1 MTTAT
6 ITAAAPAPSPTRRAT
21 ALLPDELPLPPLR
34 QELRLEPAAPSP
46 EGIPRWRL
54 YDPLQHRFFLI
65 GEEDVMLLAL
75 WPCGSVGKLR
85 EALAQRVAATGD
97 ASLAEAELDEE
108 LLDGLL
114 RFLHTHHLLQTSGKQ
129 AYQTLADQAKR
140 LRGHGLRGVIN
151 RVLAMR
157 LPVWSPHALIEY
169 FIPTVNAI
177 GHRSMLTVWTLL
189 TLLGIYLTT
198 RQWDQFIG
206 TFSDFFSPSGM
217 LAYGVALAGLKIV
230 HELGH
235 AYMATVRGVR
245 VGNMGVSI
253 FMGMPMLYTELGDVA
268 RLNDPRQRMWIAAG
282 GVLAESF
289 VAGLATLAWAV
300 LPEGSLRSVAF
311 VIATTSWLTSLLV
324 NLNPLSR
331 FDGYYFLADA
341 LRLDNLQPRALAF
354 NHWLIGRLLLGPV
367 EAPPEPVSRR
377 RAALFMTY
385 GTLSWCYQIMLSC
398 GIAWLA
404 YRTLF
409 KTAGVLLLAY
419 ALWQFVGRRI
429 LRSVHHW
436 WSLRDRVGRRRRLG
450 LTIFGA
456 ALLLL
461 CVLPLDRRVEI
472 PAMVGWQSETPIQ
485 APENA
490 RIEALPMR
498 SYSQVKKGDLLVR
511 FYSPELDSKRA
522 TAQLNLT
529 IASERLDRIGGDNR
543 DRAETTVLRQ
553 QQLQAEADL
562 AGLAERARMLEWRAP
577 QDGLLVDVPANL
589 QVGQWVKPS
598 TTLGRLLHGD
608 ALDAIG
614 FVNEKELAR
623 LHPGA
628 EGVFIADE
636 PSLPRH
642 HVSLRAIDNNASE
655 FISPDSLS
663 SRYGGP
669 IATQPNDQG
678 RSVPVVGQHRL
689 NFDVNEGSPLGLP
702 LRVRGEIQL
711 AATPQSLAEQSI
723 RRVWQ
728 LLVAELR
735 E

>member
-1 MTTAT
+1 MTMAVAGL
-6 ITAAAPAPSPTRRAT
+6 AAAGKGSAGG
-21 ALLPDELPLPPLR
+21 LLADDVGLPPLR
-34 QELRLEPAAPSP
+34 QELRLEQAAPSP

-54 YDPLQHRFFLI
+54 YDPLQHRFFMI
-65 GEEDVMLLAL
+65 GEDDVRLLAL
-75 WPCGSVGKLR
+75 WPCGSVGNLR
-85 EALAQRVAATGD
+85 KALAQQARALDDERFEDGT
-97 ASLAEAELDEE
+97 LDEE
-108 LLDGLL
+108 SLEGLL
-114 RFLHTHHLLQTSGKQ
+114 RFLNTHHLLQTSGKQ
-129 AYQTLADQAKR
+129 AYQLLADQAKR
-140 LRGHGLRGVIN
+140 MRGHGLRGLIN

-169 FIPTVNAI
+169 FIPTVKAI
-177 GHRSMLTVWTLL
+177 GHRSVMTVWCVL

-198 RQWDQFIG
+198 RQWDQFIS

-217 LAYGVALAGLKIV
+217 VAYGVALAGLKIV

-235 AYMATVRGVR
+235 AYMATIRGVR

-268 RLNDPRQRMWIAAG
+268 RLNNPRQRMWIAAG

-354 NHWLIGRLLLGPV
+354 NQWLIGRLLLGPV
-367 EAPPEPVSRR
+367 EPAPEPVSRR
-377 RAALFMTY
+377 RAALFVTY
-385 GTLSWCYQIMLSC
+385 GTLSWCYQITLSC

-404 YRTLF
+404 YKTLF
-409 KTAGVLLLAY
+409 KAAGVMLLAY

-429 LRSVHHW
+429 LRSVQHW
-436 WSLRDRVGRRRRLG
+436 WSLRDRVGNRRRLG
-450 LTIFGA
+450 LALFGA
-456 ALLLL
+456 VLLLL
-461 CVLPLDRRVEI
+461 VVLPLDRRVEI

-490 RIEALPMR
+490 RIEELPMR
-498 SYSQVKKGDLLVR
+498 PDTRVKKGDLLVR

-529 IASERLDRIGGDNR
+529 IATERLDRIGGDDR
-543 DRAETTVLRQ
+543 DRAETMVLRQ
-553 QQLQAEADL
+553 QQLQAQADL
-562 AGLAERARMLEWRAP
+562 AGLADRARMLEWRAP
-577 QDGLLVDVPANL
+577 DAGLLVDVPTNL

-598 TTLGRLLHGD
+598 ATLGRLLHGD

-623 LHPGA
+623 LHTGA
-628 EGVFIADE
+628 TGVFIADE

-642 HVSLRAIDNNASE
+642 QVSLKAIDNNASE

-678 RSVPVVGQHRL
+678 KSVPLVGQHRV
-689 NFDVNEGSPLGLP
+689 NFDVNEGDPLGLP
-702 LRVRGEIQL
+702 VRVRGEIQL
-711 AATPQSLAEQSI
+711 AATPQSLAEQTL

-728 LLVAELR
+728 LLIAELR
-735 E
+735 D